1 MRKLKS
7 SKTKS
12 THFIRG
18 SLPPE
23 ARDIRNGTL
32 ILAHA
37 QSSHYTQYHHTAL
50 YPSQAVSRPPTLQ
63 EKLAAFI
70 KIKKIPGTDWY
81 KRHTHLTWCS
91 GKECEPARKAA
102 KAAQGKIPVV
112 EERTEGTV
120 PPDGLN
126 LHGATPHSFSH
137 FRKP

>member
-23 ARDIRNGTL
+23 ARDIRN
-32 ILAHA
+32 
-37 QSSHYTQYHHTAL
+37 AL